1 MQNMNQ
7 PKQKIRVLLIEDEES
22 DAYLVKLDLK
32 QSHSV
37 IFDVTWVET
46 LGAAQKVLQVVTFD
60 VVLLDLSLPDS
71 EGLETIKMTQK
82 ITNDLPI
89 IVLTGRCD
97 TDFSLI
103 ALKNG
108 ASDYMVKGDFG
119 FDGITRTIRFCLL
132 RAEMDTHN
140 KLLVSALEAAGNGI
154 IITDKDA
161 NIKWANPAF
170 SRLTGYTLEEV
181 IGNKPNYLVSSG
193 QQDQPFYAE
202 MWEKLLQG
210 RHWKGE
216 VINKHKDGSLYHE
229 ELNITP
235 VKNNR
240 GEIVN
245 FIGIKENISDRKA
258 LEEKLQQL
266 ANTDPLTGLFNRRV
280 FLERLAQESER
291 LSRLGGFA
299 AFLMLDLDFFKQ
311 VNDTFG
317 HTIGDEVLKNFAD
330 IMRKNSRNID
340 VPARLGGEEF
350 AILLLSTNQHDA
362 TIMAERLRKQ
372 VENMVIQHPTKGNVK
387 ITVSIGASELN
398 PFDTDGEIAWR
409 NADDALYL
417 AKNRGRNQT
426 CWFENSAH

>member
-1 MQNMNQ
+1 MNQ
-7 PKQKIRVLLIEDEES
+7 QKQKIRVLLIEDEES

-37 IFDVTWVET
+37 IFDVTWVES
-46 LGAAQKVLQVVTFD
+46 LIAAKKVLQTVTFD

-119 FDGITRTIRFCLL
+119 FDGVARTIRFCLL
-132 RAEMDTHN
+132 RAEMDAHN

-170 SRLTGYTLEEV
+170 SRLTGYELEEV

-193 QQDQPFYAE
+193 QHDQPSYAD

-210 RHWKGE
+210 RHWQGE

-229 ELNITP
+229 ELNIAP

-245 FIGIKENISDRKA
+245 FIGIKENISERKA

-291 LSRLGGFA
+291 ISRLGGFA
-299 AFLMLDLDFFKQ
+299 AFLMLDLDFFKHI
-311 VNDTFG
+311 NDTFG
-317 HTIGDEVLKNFAD
+317 HTIGDEVLKNFAE

-372 VENMVIQHPTKGNVK
+372 VENMLIQHPTKGDVK

>member
-132 RAEMDTHN
+132 RAEMDAHN

-229 ELNITP
+229 ELNIAP

>member
-119 FDGITRTIRFCLL
+119 FDGIARTIRFCLL

-229 ELNITP
+229 ELNIAP

>member
-1 MQNMNQ
+1 MNSNAEV
-7 PKQKIRVLLIEDEES
+7 IRVLLIEDEAS

-32 QSHSV
+32 KSPSV
-37 IFDVTWVET
+37 DFDVTWVES
-46 LGAAQKVLQVVTFD
+46 LAAAKKVLSNISFD

-71 EGLETIKMTQK
+71 EGLETIKIAQH
-82 ITNDLPI
+82 ITNNLPI

-97 TDFSLI
+97 TDFSLT
-103 ALKNG
+103 ALKSG

-119 FDGITRTIRFCLL
+119 FDGVARTIRSTLL
-132 RAEMDTHN
+132 RVEMDAHN

-154 IITDKDA
+154 IITDTDA
-161 NIKWANPAF
+161 NIKWANSAF
-170 SRLTGYTLEEV
+170 SRLTGYSLHEV
-181 IGNKPNYLVSSG
+181 MGKKPSELISSG
-193 QQDQPFYAE
+193 KHDKPFYEA

-210 RHWKGE
+210 KHWRGE
-216 VINKHKDGSLYHE
+216 MINKHKDGSLYHE
-229 ELNITP
+229 ELNIAP
-235 VKNNR
+235 VKNNK

-245 FIGIKENISDRKA
+245 FIGIKENISERKA

-291 LSRLGGFA
+291 IARLGGFA
-299 AFLMLDLDFFKQ
+299 ALLMLDLDFFKHI
-311 VNDTFG
+311 NDTFG
-317 HTIGDEVLKNFAD
+317 HATGDEVLKRFAE

-350 AILLLSTNQHDA
+350 AILLLSTNQQDA

-372 VENMVIQHPTKGNVK
+372 VAKVVIPHLKGEVK
-387 ITVSIGASELN
+387 ITVSIGAAALN
-398 PFDTDGEIAWR
+398 SSDTDGEVAWR
-409 NADDALYL
+409 NADDALYC

-426 CWFENSAH
+426 CWFQNCAN